1 MIKRS
6 LGLLLFLILLG
17 GYFHCLADS
26 QKVVVVEK
34 FVNTG

>member
-6 LGLLLFLILLG
+6 LGILLLLTLLG
-17 GYFHCLADS
+17 GSFHCLADS